1 MSDVAERV
9 MVIDDDPVVCK
20 GMKQALESMGNVK
33 VIVCGDAYKAAMWYE
48 KFSPQLILL
57 DMIMKGKDGPAVLK
71 MLRAVEALRDVPVVF
86 VTGVRRLEMT
96 DDYRR
101 LGVIGIIHKPF
112 TADEFVEKIKSLWAV
127 RGKA

>member
-1 MSDVAERV
+1 MSDVGERV

-20 GMKQALESMGNVK
+20 VMKQALEGMGNVK
-33 VIVCGDAYKAAMWYE
+33 VVVCSDAYTAAMWYE

-71 MLRAVEALRDVPVVF
+71 MLRGVAALKDVPVVF
-86 VTGVRRLEMT
+86 VTGVQRLQMT

-112 TADEFVEKIKSLWAV
+112 GAQEFLEKIIELWAECRKV
-127 RGKA
+127 